1 MASYPLGYPDAPWR
15 LRGQLWVSLFRV
27 TEDAGRTPG
36 RAPGRPAG
44 LYGAAF
50 VSYEPGSDLTYS
62 ELLVARPVG
71 AGPRVE
77 ILDIWVDSPASRAGG
92 RELWAI
98 PKELADFGLDTR
110 HTGPLSRTEWTARVP
125 TGSVGRRAVATARFT
140 DASRAGVRLPLR
152 GGTRQPPL
160 APGGRPVT
168 AAVTGSAKVL
178 PGRGHWDFDADG
190 PLGWLRGARQ
200 LGSFRLCDF
209 RLSFG

>member
-1 MASYPLGYPDAPWR
+1 MSTSGYPAAPWR
-15 LRGQLWVSLFRV
+15 LRGQMWGTLFAVS
-27 TEDAGRTPG
+27 GG
-36 RAPGRPAG
+36 PGRPRGRYA
-44 LYGAAF
+44 AAF
-50 VSYEPGSDLTYS
+50 VSYEPDSPLTYS
-62 ELLVARPVG
+62 ELLVARSLG
-71 AGPRVE
+71 GTRVQVT
-77 ILDIWVDSPASRAGG
+77 DIWVDSPASRAGG